1 MRAAAALLLLLM
13 LCGCDESMDRQNR
26 FKTYGSADGASYWP
40 RPGEALPRVP
50 GTIAQGDLQRLA
62 EIAAPPAVS
71 LALLQD
77 GRVRY
82 DAVCAPCHGLAG
94 AGDGIV
100 VARGFPKPPPFDD
113 PRLMQAPA
121 RHLVDVIGEG
131 SGRMFSFSDR
141 VEPRDR
147 WAIVA
152 YIRALQLADAGK
164 AQSPDPAAM
173 TVPP

>member
-1 MRAAAALLLLLM
+1 MRGAALLMLLLA

-26 FKTYGSADGASYWP
+26 FKTYGSSEGVPYWP
-40 RPGEALPRVP
+40 AQGEALPRVP

-62 EIAAPPAVS
+62 EIATPPAVS
-71 LALLQD
+71 LALLRQ

-82 DAVCAPCHGLAG
+82 DAVCAPCHGLTG
-94 AGDGIV
+94 IGDGIV
-100 VARGFPKPPPFDD
+100 VARGFPRPPSLAD

-121 RHLVDVIGEG
+121 RHFIDVIGQG

-141 VEPRDR
+141 VEPHDR

-152 YIRALQLADAGK
+152 YIRALQLADSGRAG
-164 AQSPDPAAM
+164 
-173 TVPP
+173 PP

>member
-1 MRAAAALLLLLM
+1 MRRLALLVLLLG

-26 FKTYGSADGASYWP
+26 LKTYGSAKGVADWP
-40 RPGEALPRVP
+40 AEGEALPRVP

-62 EIAAPPAVS
+62 EIATPPAAS
-71 LALLQD
+71 LALLQQ

-82 DAVCAPCHGLAG
+82 DVFCAPCHGLTG

-100 VARGFPKPPPFDD
+100 VARGFPKPPALAEA
-113 PRLMQAPA
+113 RLMQATA
-121 RHLVDVIGEG
+121 RHLVEVIGQG
-131 SGRMFSFSDR
+131 SGRMFSFADR

-164 AQSPDPAAM
+164 AG
-173 TVPP
+173 PP